1 MLVYRLNNMLS
12 TLEKTEGSVTNG
24 QSREVDDIGH
34 TRHRIKT
41 IKERNT
47 TQETKMLSNTDS
59 QVLFLNQ
66 NTHVRVCVCRS
77 INSFSSFF
85 PQQSK
90 HSWNSW

>member
-1 MLVYRLNNMLS
+1 MLVYRQNNILS

-24 QSREVDDIGH
+24 QFREIDNIGH

-41 IKERNT
+41 NKERNT

-66 NTHVRVCVCRS
+66 NTHVRVCMPERK
-77 INSFSSFF
+77 SFF
-85 PQQSK
+85 LFFSQQGK
-90 HSWNSW
+90 HS